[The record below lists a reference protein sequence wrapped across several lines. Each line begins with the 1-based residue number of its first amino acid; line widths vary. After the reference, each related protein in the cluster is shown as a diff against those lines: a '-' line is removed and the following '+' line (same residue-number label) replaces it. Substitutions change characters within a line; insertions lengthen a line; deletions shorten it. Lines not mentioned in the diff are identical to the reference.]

1 MNIAF
6 VIPSLGPGGAERV
19 ATLLCN
25 FWAGAGHAV
34 TLITFEG
41 DDTAPFYPLDRRV
54 AVRKLAAS
62 AGSGSARFLNNINR
76 VSRLRVLLRE
86 LCPDALVAFT
96 TDANV
101 ISLLA
106 TLGSKIPV
114 VISERNQLD
123 RPGLASV
130 HRLAR
135 RITYPFA
142 DAVVVQTEDIA
153 SWMRGRFRVPVH
165 VVPNPVRVPDS
176 NSPGVA
182 KGQPLIIGV
191 GRLTAQKGFDI
202 LIEAFARVAAKHL
215 DWRLV
220 IYGEGPDR
228 KELETLRDALALQ
241 GKVSFPGLTRNIDT
255 AFVEAGL
262 FALPSRFE
270 GYPNA
275 LLEALAAGLPVIATS
290 APGGAS
296 EILEN
301 GKYGLLVA
309 PGDATALASA
319 LEKMMSDPALRAGY
333 GAQASKAVA
342 ELNVDTIGRRWLD
355 LLAALSANSLPS

>member
-6 VIPSLGPGGAERV
+6 VIPGLGPGGAERV
-19 ATLLCN
+19 ATLLCES
-25 FWAGAGHAV
+25 WVGDGHTV

-41 DDTAPFYPLDRRV
+41 EEATPFYRLDQAV
-54 AVRKLAAS
+54 ALRKLAAS
-62 AGSGSARFLNNINR
+62 AGSGSARLLNNVNR
-76 VSRLRVLLRE
+76 VSRLRALLKE
-86 LCPDALVAFT
+86 LRPDALVAFT

-101 ISLLA
+101 ISLLV
-106 TLGSKIPV
+106 TRGSGIPV
-114 VISERNQLD
+114 VISERNQPD
-123 RPGLASV
+123 RPGLALV

-135 RITYPFA
+135 RFTYPLA

-153 SWMRGRFRVPVH
+153 SWMRKRFRVPVH
-165 VVPNPVRVPDS
+165 TIPNPVRVPDS
-176 NSPGVA
+176 RPRRFA
-182 KGQPLIIGV
+182 ADPPLLIAV
-191 GRLTAQKGFDI
+191 GRLTEQKGFDS
-202 LIEAFARVAAKHL
+202 LIEAFARVVSKHP

-220 IYGEGPDR
+220 IYGEGSDR
-228 KELETLRDALALQ
+228 TQLEVLRDALSLRDR
-241 GKVSFPGLTRNIDT
+241 VSLPGLTKNVET
-255 AFVEAGL
+255 AFAEASL
-262 FALPSRFE
+262 FVLPSRFE

-290 APGGAS
+290 APGGAC

-333 GAQASKAVA
+333 GAQAPKAVA

-355 LLAALSANSLPS
+355 LLAGLRG

>member
-1 MNIAF
+1 VNIAF

-34 TLITFEG
+34 TMITFEG
-41 DDTAPFYPLDRRV
+41 EQTAPFYTLDQGV
-54 AVRKLAAS
+54 ASRKLGAA
-62 AGSGSARFLNNINR
+62 AGSGSARLLVNIHR
-76 VSRLRVLLRE
+76 VARLRTLLLEQR
-86 LCPDALVAFT
+86 PDAVVAFT

-114 VISERNQLD
+114 VISERNQPD

-135 RITYPFA
+135 RFSYPLA
-142 DAVVVQTEDIA
+142 DAVLVQTEDIA
-153 SWMRGRFRVPVH
+153 SWMRQRFRVPVH
-165 VVPNPVRVPDS
+165 VVPNPVLVPDS
-176 NSPGVA
+176 NSRRIA
-182 KGQPLIIGV
+182 SNLPLLVGV

-202 LIEAFARVAAKHL
+202 LIEAFARVAAKHP

-241 GKVSFPGLTRNIDT
+241 RKVSLPGLTRNIDT
-255 AFVEAGL
+255 AFAEAGL
-262 FALPSRFE
+262 FVLPSRFE

-290 APGGAS
+290 APGGAC
-296 EILEN
+296 EIVKN
-301 GKYGLLVA
+301 GKCGLLVR
-309 PGDATALASA
+309 PGDAGAFAVALDA
-319 LEKMMSDPALRAGY
+319 MMSDTSLRESYAKH
-333 GAQASKAVA
+333 ARHAVA
-342 ELNVDTIGRRWLD
+342 ELNIKLIGLKWLD
-355 LLAALSANSLPS
+355 LLMTLRR